1 MTQRT
6 VAQAVNL
13 PVFNYDAFWF
23 TAKNIG
29 GVAASAKSSSPF
41 PAEWYVK

>member
-6 VAQAVNL
+6 VTQAVNI

-29 GVAASAKSSSPF
+29 GVAASAKSSTPF
-41 PAEWYVK
+41 PAEWYAK